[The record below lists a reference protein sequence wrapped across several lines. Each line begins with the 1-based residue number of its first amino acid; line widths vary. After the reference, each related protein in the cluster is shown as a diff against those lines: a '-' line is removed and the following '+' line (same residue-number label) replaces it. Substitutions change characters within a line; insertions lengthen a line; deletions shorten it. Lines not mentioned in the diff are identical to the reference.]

1 MQNWPKNL
9 LRGQV
14 YLYQREKLDQQRL
27 VLPEIRKTRD
37 TYVIMT
43 SLLCF
48 RLDYSLTFLLPVR
61 LQTINLY
68 ILIKTGSEYMHTKCL
83 CFRLNIEC
91 VVLSKIFLS
100 LKHLFHNFLQKLRSI
115 EIVM

>member
-48 RLDYSLTFLLPVR
+48 RLDYSLTFLLSCSITNNKFIH
-61 LQTINLY
+61 LN
-68 ILIKTGSEYMHTKCL
+68 KTGSEYMHTKCH
-83 CFRLNIEC
+83 CFRLNIKC

-100 LKHLFHNFLQKLRSI
+100 LKHLFHNFLPKLRSI